1 MPGPF
6 HLAVSGGSTP
16 VRMFARLAAMRL
28 PWERVH
34 IWQVDER
41 RVPLDDPARNL
52 ALLVAC
58 GLAARA
64 RIHPMPVRSGTPE
77 DYARALADTPLE
89 LVHLG
94 LGADGHTASLV
105 PGDPALDSVDPVA
118 WAGPYQG
125 TRRMTLTFPTLR
137 AARAVLFVVTGADKA
152 PAVLQ
157 LRGGD
162 RRCVAARIGHPH
174 AHLITDLPFVG
185 A

>member
-1 MPGPF
+1 MSGDF

-16 VRMFARLAAMRL
+16 VAMFTRLAAMPL

-34 IWQVDER
+34 VWQVDER
-41 RVPLDDPARNL
+41 QVPLDDPARNL
-52 ALLVAC
+52 SLLVAS

-64 RIHPMPVRSGTPE
+64 RVHAMPVGTGTPD
-77 DYARALADTPLE
+77 DYACALADTPLD

-105 PGDPALDSVDPVA
+105 PGDPALDSRAPVT

-137 AARAVLFVVTGADKA
+137 AARAVLFVVTGGDKL
-152 PAVLQ
+152 PAVRQ
-157 LRGGD
+157 LLARD
-162 RRCVAARIGHPH
+162 PRCVAARLDHPH
-174 AHLITDLPFVG
+174 AHLLTELPLVG